1 MDVNDD
7 NSPSVFT
14 CNFAFATISW
24 ILRIISRQHTHSNFV
39 SARVPSFS
47 SFSTKGSTLTLVW
60 KRDNS

>member
-24 ILRIISRQHTHSNFV
+24 ILRIISRQRTHSNFV